1 MVFDSIYNI
10 QTIALYAFP
19 AAVFMV
25 VFFAGLGCHHFP
37 TRNAAKRMTEIERGY
52 PDGIEE
58 RNAPYPLV
66 LILIIAGAVLW
77 AVLYITAYGLSGAR
91 I

>member
-1 MVFDSIYNI
+1 MYFDSIYNV
-10 QTIALYAFP
+10 QSIALYAFP

-25 VFFAGLGCHHFP
+25 VFFVGLGYHHFR
-37 TRNAAKRMTEIERGY
+37 TRDADKRMTEIERGY

-66 LILIIAGAVLW
+66 LILIIAGTVLW
-77 AVLYITAYGLSGAR
+77 AVFYVMAYGLSGVK